1 MSKNVVRATLRVIDH
16 DIAGPP
22 RPDDLAKLAAPL
34 TSMLAAELDEAQRY
48 LRIPT
53 AELLIAALARTIGRT
68 IGSGEL
74 SVDVLGVGPVPLGY
88 ATSRKA
94 SATKVLRAVHHTLSA
109 ISPTSPPADMLFSY
123 VGGAAPAAYEQALPS
138 RGHAVELRVY
148 RSAGELQ
155 MDWWYDA
162 RRLDAATVE
171 ELTEQFPLALIE
183 LTSEALPLEELA
195 EAQGLADMFALAD
208 S

>member
-1 MSKNVVRATLRVIDH
+1 
-16 DIAGPP
+16 
-22 RPDDLAKLAAPL
+22 
-34 TSMLAAELDEAQRY
+34 
-48 LRIPT
+48 
-53 AELLIAALARTIGRT
+53 
-68 IGSGEL
+68 
-74 SVDVLGVGPVPLGY
+74 
-88 ATSRKA
+88 
-94 SATKVLRAVHHTLSA
+94 
-109 ISPTSPPADMLFSY
+109 
-123 VGGAAPAAYEQALPS
+123 
-138 RGHAVELRVY
+138 
-148 RSAGELQ
+148 